1 MLYSQTID
9 LGKSYGVSEVF
20 SHINLEVH
28 QGDRIGIV
36 GPNGAGKTTFFR
48 LFCGLLEADHGRIA
62 HSNGIRIGY
71 LEQFQNWPADATVQ
85 QILAEAFEE
94 CRQLEIKKNIVES
107 KMATA
112 SPEDQKNLM
121 EEYGRLQHRYE
132 HMGGYEQE
140 YRMQKISQGLG
151 FGVDTWHQNASLL
164 SGGEK
169 TRLALAR
176 LLLSDPDLLFLD
188 EPTNHLDI
196 AMLQWLEEFLL
207 SFSGAILVISHD
219 RSFLD
224 RVTTSTLAFLNG
236 SAKLYPGSYTK
247 YLKILELDQESQM
260 KAYEKQQEKIA
271 KTEAFIDKY
280 RAGIKSKQSRGR
292 QSILNRLKKLSPPEM
307 EAQLGEIVFAPKVP
321 GNDPVLT
328 LDEFTI
334 GYPGQEPLLAP
345 ISLVVRRSQGIALIG
360 PNGTGKTTLVKT
372 IIQSLQPVS
381 GTARFGKNTHIGYFS
396 QHQEGLNPNGTV
408 LSELLTDA
416 AMTENRARKLLGR
429 FLFPGDDVFK
439 PIATL
444 SGGERARL
452 ALLKLL
458 LSGANFL
465 ILDEPTN
472 HLDIASQETIEQ
484 GLTNYSGTFL
494 IISHDR
500 YFIDQIA
507 DMLWILEDG
516 KLITFSGNYSDY
528 EAFKK
533 RPIPPPLQKEL
544 NVEKKKSSVE
554 VSAKSISG
562 ADKRKKSSQLRDLEK
577 KIAHMEEEKA
587 QLEILFK
594 NPTFWGTDEGNVSSI
609 HYETLQKKIAQA
621 LEEWETLALELEELS
636 T

>member
-1 MLYSQTID
+1 
-9 LGKSYGVSEVF
+9 
-20 SHINLEVH
+20 
-28 QGDRIGIV
+28 
-36 GPNGAGKTTFFR
+36 
-48 LFCGLLEADHGRIA
+48 
-62 HSNGIRIGY
+62 
-71 LEQFQNWPADATVQ
+71 
-85 QILAEAFEE
+85 
-94 CRQLEIKKNIVES
+94 
-107 KMATA
+107 
-112 SPEDQKNLM
+112 M
-121 EEYGRLQHRYE
+121 EEYGKIQHRFE

-140 YRMQKISQGLG
+140 YRMQKVSQGLG
-151 FGVDTWHQNASLL
+151 FGPDTWDQNASLL

-224 RVTTSTLAFLNG
+224 RVTTSTMAFLNG
-236 SAKLYPGSYTK
+236 SAKLYPGAYSK

-260 KAYEKQQEKIA
+260 KAYERQQAQIA
-271 KTEAFIDKY
+271 KTEAFIDQY
-280 RAGIKSKQSRGR
+280 RAGIKSKQARGR
-292 QSILNRLKKLSPPEM
+292 QSVLNRLKRLTPPEM

-328 LDEFTI
+328 LENFSV
-334 GYPGQEPLLAP
+334 GYPDQGPLLEP

-360 PNGTGKTTLVKT
+360 PNGTGKTTLVKA
-372 IIQSLQPVS
+372 IVQSLEPLGGV
-381 GTARFGKNTHIGYFS
+381 ARFGKNTQIGYFS
-396 QHQEGLNPNGTV
+396 QHQEGLDPNGTV
-408 LSELLTDA
+408 LSELLSDPT
-416 AMTENRARKLLGR
+416 MTENRARKLLGR

-439 PIATL
+439 PINTL

-452 ALLKLL
+452 SLLKLL

-494 IISHDR
+494 VISHDR

-507 DMLWILEDG
+507 DTLWILEDG
-516 KLITFSGNYSDY
+516 KLNTFSGNYSDY
-528 EAFKK
+528 EAYKK
-533 RPIPPPLQKEL
+533 RPIPPPLQKQEAI
-544 NVEKKKSSVE
+544 EKKKASSE
-554 VSAKSISG
+554 AANKNIAGSER
-562 ADKRKKSSQLRDLEK
+562 RKKSSQLRDLEK
-577 KIAHMEEEKA
+577 SIAKMEEEKA
-587 QLEILFK
+587 HLELLFK
-594 NPTFWGTDEGNVSSI
+594 NPTFWETEEGQVSSI
-609 HYETLQKKIAQA
+609 HYEALQQKIATA
-621 LEEWETLALELEELS
+621 LEEWEVLASELESSE

>member
-1 MLYSQTID
+1 MLYSQCLD
-9 LGKSYGVSEVF
+9 VGKFYGATEVF
-20 SHINLEVH
+20 QHLNLDVR

-36 GPNGAGKTTFFR
+36 GPNGAGKTTFFK
-48 LFCGLLEADHGRIA
+48 LFCGLMEPDQGRII
-62 HSNGIRIGY
+62 HTSGVRIGY
-71 LEQFQNWPADATVQ
+71 LEQFQSWKPEATVKE
-85 QILAEAFEE
+85 ILEEAFEE
-94 CRQLEIKKNIVES
+94 CREIEIKKSRLEAQ
-107 KMATA
+107 MAVA
-112 SPEDQKNLM
+112 LPSDQEDLLK
-121 EEYGRLQHRYE
+121 EYGKIQHRFE
-132 HMGGYEQE
+132 HMGGYEQD

-151 FGVDTWHQNASLL
+151 FGPDTWDQTAALL

-176 LLLSDPDLLFLD
+176 LLLSEPDLLFLD

-236 SAKLYPGSYTK
+236 TVKHYSAPYSH
-247 YLKILELDQESQM
+247 YLQILETERESQLR
-260 KAYEKQQEKIA
+260 AYEKQQLHIN
-271 KTEAFIDKY
+271 KTQAYIDKY
-280 RAGIKSKQSRGR
+280 RAGIKSKQARGR
-292 QSILNRLKKLSPPEM
+292 ESVLNRLKKLTPPEI
-307 EAQLGEIVFAPKVP
+307 EAQFGDIVFAPKVP

-328 LDEFTI
+328 LEDFSV
-334 GYPGQEPLLAP
+334 GYPGQEPLLSP
-345 ISLVVRRSQGIALIG
+345 ISLIVRRGQGIALIG
-360 PNGTGKTTLVKT
+360 PNGTGKTTLVRT
-372 IIQSLQPVS
+372 IIQSLEPLGGVS
-381 GTARFGKNTHIGYFS
+381 RFGKNTQIGYFS
-396 QHQEGLNPNGTV
+396 QHQESLNPNGTV
-408 LSELLTDA
+408 LSELLTDPT
-416 AMTENRARKLLGR
+416 MTENRARKLLGR

-439 PIATL
+439 SIASL

-472 HLDIASQETIEQ
+472 HLDIASQESIEQ

-507 DMLWILEDG
+507 DHLWILEDG
-516 KLITFSGNYSDY
+516 HLITFEGNYSDY

-533 RPIPPPLQKEL
+533 RPIPPPLR
-544 NVEKKKSSVE
+544 EKKIPESSSDSGKST
-554 VSAKSISG
+554 KNINN
-562 ADKRKKSSQLRDLEK
+562 ADKRKMTTQLRNLEQLISQL
-577 KIAHMEEEKA
+577 EEQKSI
-587 QLEILFK
+587 LEIQFK
-594 NPTFWGTDEGNVSSI
+594 DPTLWETPEGKEYSI
-609 HYETLQKKIAQA
+609 QYENLQQELAKR
-621 LEEWETLALELEELS
+621 LEEWEALAFELESLK